1 MSVPFKLAEEHDERS
16 YVNSA
21 ARYRNIMNAHAL
33 PRGGQE
39 YRHFHYS
46 QVLPSPF
53 NRLGRP
59 LNIQY
64 IHNDMCPNISKDG
77 YRPSRPTPGIVVKRS
92 GEALERL
99 HACARALLKEHGKHL
114 PPIRI
119 DAHADRECLAGNHLT
134 MAFRMFDTNYMSPL
148 TGTQCDIKN
157 DKELAQVIKD
167 GHKYIE
173 LDETISDDDCKFLSE
188 LYNSDQNQNQCNSED
203 HLRLQ
208 IKQVLDSLITP
219 ERPMVATSVIVGKV
233 LEKSVVKLKPEHVG
247 DTAVF
252 VADLYGS
259 PYVDQLSR
267 WYSRN
272 VNPRQLSIAARWMS
286 DLSKSFGKTRPLCK
300 LGVCML
306 HYRGFVSTPG
316 TAPNPD
322 ISRTVDVPLLNSLS
336 GQHGDN
342 LNVCEQI
349 MSDTREECKKYIC
362 EKIGQE
368 VGMDLF
374 LVFEEV
380 SMRLMC
386 GKNLVMTELK
396 HSVSGKWSAEKQNEL
411 KKAWVRSIATKY
423 SELAG
428 IANDQKMDI
437 KESEV
442 VLGLLKNC
450 CVVRIPCVCACI

>member
-21 ARYRNIMNAHAL
+21 ARYRNIMSKHAI

-39 YRHFHYS
+39 YRHIHYS
-46 QVLPSPF
+46 KVLPSPF

-148 TGTQCDIKN
+148 TGVQCDIKN
-157 DKELAQVIKD
+157 DAELASVIKD

-208 IKQVLDSLITP
+208 IKEVLDSLITP
-219 ERPMVATSVIVGKV
+219 ERPMVATSVIVNKV
-233 LEKSVVKLKPEHVG
+233 LEKSVVKLRADHVG
-247 DTAVF
+247 DTAIF

-259 PYVDQLSR
+259 PCVDQLSR
-267 WYSRN
+267 WYSQN
-272 VNPRQLSIAARWMS
+272 VNPRILCIAAKWMS
-286 DLSKSFGKTRPLCK
+286 DLSRAFGKTRPLCK
-300 LGVCML
+300 LGATLL
-306 HYRGFVSTPG
+306 HYRGFSSTPG

-322 ISRTVDVPLLNSLS
+322 ISRTVDSATLNSLATN
-336 GQHGDN
+336 HGEN
-342 LNVCEQI
+342 LDVCEQI
-349 MSDTREECKKYIC
+349 MSDTREEFKKYIC
-362 EKIGQE
+362 EKMGQE
-368 VGMDLF
+368 IGMDLF
-374 LVFEEV
+374 LVFEEA
-380 SMRLMC
+380 SMRLMF

-396 HSVSGKWSAEKQNEL
+396 HSVSGKWSKEKQLEL
-411 KKAWVRSIATKY
+411 KKAWILSIATKY
-423 SELAG
+423 PELESMA
-428 IANDQKMDI
+428 ADHKMDI
-437 KESEV
+437 TESTV

-450 CVVRIPCVCACI
+450 CVVRIPCVCACM